1 MWRVFQRYL
10 DGLIFKWSWKFKW
23 NGGVV
28 AYTVKKN
35 GVKPSWIIIHHSLTR
50 DGSPKN
56 WDAIRKYHIEVK
68 KWADVGYQLG
78 MENVNGTIT
87 LLEGRPIGEVGAHAI
102 GFNAKSIGICLVG
115 NYDNDP
121 PSEDRLSRLASVCRD
136 LQRQFGIPRD
146 QVIGHRETFLKL
158 GEPVQKSCPGD
169 KFSMEEFR
177 KRLIDV

>member
-1 MWRVFQRYL
+1 MIV
-10 DGLIFKWSWKFKW
+10 KASWKFKW
-23 NGGVV
+23 NGAKV
-28 AYTVKKN
+28 AYTVKKK
-35 GVKPSWIIIHHSLTR
+35 GFKPSWIVIHHSLTE
-50 DGSPKN
+50 DSATKN

-68 KWADVGYQLG
+68 HWNDIGYNLG

-102 GFNAKSIGICLVG
+102 GFNAKSIGICLIG

-136 LQRQFGIPRD
+136 LQREFGIPRD
-146 QVIGHRETFLKL
+146 QVIGHRETYVKL
-158 GEPVQKSCPGD
+158 GEPVQKSCPGLA
-169 KFSMEEFR
+169 FSMDDFR